1 MKHGQRKQ
9 DVNVEKVIE
18 YLKSDD
24 DKLFKVLNYYQGE
37 LCDGI
42 NHLYESDSDSLLYLA
57 NEIDT
62 AETVRTILRE
72 FAQQRKSKYIAY
84 RDGHLYTYNSVL
96 DYIEDFDID
105 LYGITAFAC
114 ENNGDNY
121 FDFPELVYRSTVLYI
136 ESFKEVRFKVWYND
150 SEEITTQIG
159 YIPSYVLDHMIEALQ
174 DHKRRYC
181 KEEE

>member
-9 DVNVEKVIE
+9 DVNVKKVIE

-24 DKLFKVLNYYQGE
+24 DKLFKVLGFYQGE

-42 NHLYESDSDSLLYLA
+42 NCLYKSDSDSLVYLA

-105 LYGITAFAC
+105 LYDVTTFAC
-114 ENNGDNY
+114 RSNEDNY
-121 FDFPELVYRSTVLYI
+121 FNFPEIIYKLTGLYLD
-136 ESFKEVRFKVWYND
+136 SFKEVKFKVWYND
-150 SEEITTQIG
+150 TEEIISRTG
-159 YIPSYVLDHMIEALQ
+159 HIPSHVLDSMIEILE
-174 DHKRRYC
+174 DIRSRRH